1 MTNSDYE
8 IGCQFAMMHSIER
21 YMHTY
26 DFPSEYRVKRPLPY
40 KNYVNTSVIRLVPLA
55 ELFREDRDRERNSL
69 DSLLNMSRFLALCN
83 GIIRLEVTH
92 EWAVHRALPSARCL
106 YPNDI
111 YIVIPEHSFSQFPP
125 GIYYYNPL
133 QHCLIQVRS
142 GDYQDEIVRQLI
154 EQPVTKP
161 DFIIGC
167 ASNFAR
173 TAYKYADFAYRLCTQ
188 EAGMMQGHVLQLA
201 GEYGLEGRFHYHFCD
216 ESVHQ
221 LFGVSGVDESIMSLV
236 TVTYSKGRTAG
247 KRQRAVPQA
256 ERILSG
262 ALKDTGMHLD
272 RKWFSKLIEV
282 NQASYYQTEETVQQ
296 EVARNQGI
304 EWSKPLMVH
313 RLTAR
318 YDELHRALRSINWA
332 ERHSGS
338 NVNVLASK
346 NKLPYEALELMM
358 EAVRE
363 WLFVARSDAEQLK
376 QHIGIVLAVNH
387 VAGLDAGV
395 YWYCPDS
402 HALGMLKHRDY
413 ALDLQQSY
421 VQDNVNME
429 RIQVILYPVVNYE
442 QVLRQYGNRGYRMI
456 NMEAGT
462 LLYRLSAVCASLGL
476 AARCSNSIN
485 EQLTCKLLQ
494 IPQGSLPMMQILMFE
509 DVSQLRY
516 RYSFVGSEQLTDVR
530 MTQEREG

>member
-8 IGCQFAMMHSIER
+8 IGYQFAMMHSIER

-40 KNYVNTSVIRLVPLA
+40 KNYVNTSVIRLVPLT
-55 ELFREDRDRERNSL
+55 ELFREYRDRDRDGL
-69 DSLLNMSRFLALCN
+69 DSLLNMSKFLALCN
-83 GIIRLEVTH
+83 GIIRLEVIH

-111 YIVIPEHSFSQFPP
+111 YVVIPEHSFSQFPP
-125 GIYYYNPL
+125 GIYYYHPL
-133 QHCLIQVRS
+133 QHCLVQVRS
-142 GDYQDEIVRQLI
+142 GDYQDKIVRQLI
-154 EQPVTKP
+154 EQPVKKP

-201 GEYGLEGRFHYHFCD
+201 GEYGLEGMFHYHFYD
-216 ESVHQ
+216 ESIHR

-236 TVTYSKGRTAG
+236 TVTYSQSRAAG
-247 KRQRAVPQA
+247 NRPCAVPQDD
-256 ERILSG
+256 RILAA
-262 ALKDTGMHLD
+262 ALMDTGTHLEM
-272 RKWFSKLIEV
+272 KWFSKLIEA
-282 NQASYYQTEETVQQ
+282 NQASYYRTKVTAQQ

-304 EWSKPLMVH
+304 KWSEALKVH

-318 YDELHRALRSINWA
+318 YDELHRALRTINWA

-346 NKLPYEALELMM
+346 NELPYEVLELMM
-358 EAVRE
+358 EAVRD
-363 WLFVARSDAEQLK
+363 WLFVSRSDAEQLK
-376 QHIGIVLAVNH
+376 EHIGIVLAVNH
-387 VAGLDAGV
+387 VAGLESGV
-395 YWYCPDS
+395 YGYCPDL
-402 HALGMLKHRDY
+402 HTLGMLKHRDY
-413 ALDLQQSY
+413 ALEFQHSY

-429 RIQVILYPVVNYE
+429 RIPIILYPVVNYE
-442 QVLRQYGNRGYRMI
+442 QVLSQYGNRGYRMV

-494 IPQGSLPMMQILMFE
+494 IPQGWLPMMQILMFE
-509 DVSQLRY
+509 DVSELRY
-516 RYSFVGSEQLTDVR
+516 RYSFVGSEQITGIR